1 MQSQFEK
8 VRALTTMSHVMQ
20 WGDTSFI
27 NDPVSN
33 FMGRGSGIQSTINLR
48 KTKYSF
54 KPLTSFDSRLMKIK
68 ILA

>member
-1 MQSQFEK
+1 
-8 VRALTTMSHVMQ
+8 MQ